1 MKSKLAVTEQAKDF
15 DNLFSGHHEN
25 ILPLKSKITDPFINE
40 CKVHISV
47 NMKIYRSKLIH
58 EILNAQS
65 IDEVK
70 WNINENVL
78 KIQKQDTGDYM
89 FAHYISYILE
99 ELNDLKGSA
108 LATEYYMNLSAA
120 GTYLRHLSLSTQ

>member
-1 MKSKLAVTEQAKDF
+1 MRSKLPEHENANDY
-15 DNLFSGHHEN
+15 DNLISGHHEN

-40 CKVHISV
+40 CNVHITV
-47 NMKIYRSKLIH
+47 TMKIYRSKLIH

-70 WNINENVL
+70 WHINENIL
-78 KIQKQDTGDYM
+78 KIRKQDTGDYM
-89 FAHYISYILE
+89 FAHYISFIIE

-108 LATEYYMNLSAA
+108 LATEYYMNLAAA
-120 GTYLRHLSLSTQ
+120 GAYLRHLSLPTQ